1 MQRLHRNP
9 ARLRLPSLILRLL
22 LPLLA
27 GIALSACSGHE
38 DPPENQSET
47 SPEVTEEQSEIPP
60 EATEKQITTETT
72 EEPSSKDNAVSGL
85 GITPDYQGTLASLS
99 LINVRDAALKRVL
112 PPIGYP
118 WAFEFIGENE
128 ILLTQNSGVLSKFNL
143 ETGHRTEITGL
154 PEIGQGYDQIGLMD
168 VEIHPDFANNQRI
181 YLTFAKPQPEAP
193 DYHLTEVATGILEGD
208 QLKDVETLINSG
220 DYGWAPSNFGGAM
233 EFDDSGHL
241 YVTIGDRGEDRL
253 SQSGNRLEG
262 KVLRLN
268 ADGSVPSD
276 NPFVNEPDYDP
287 RVYALGVR
295 NSQGL
300 HFDPVRGELIASDH
314 GPLGGDEVNIILP
327 GRNYGWPDIGYG
339 ANYSTA
345 KPMGDGTH
353 RDDVEQPIFYFL
365 PSIATSPL
373 TVYRGDMF
381 SEWDGHILVGALRG
395 KHVAKLDYD
404 DGVVRSE
411 IDILSEVGG
420 RIRDIQ
426 VAKDGSIYILSQSTG
441 LHRLFRPDFDPSQP
455 QASKVV
461 TEKSPEPI
469 PETIPVAPD
478 SPDEPHPG
486 KRYYDLICS
495 GCHDT
500 GALAA
505 PVLGDYEAW
514 KPIIEQPQALTIE
527 RTLNGYNE
535 MPARGS
541 CHVCSNFGLLQMV
554 DYMFQEAQKN
564 AED

>member
-1 MQRLHRNP
+1 MQRNP
-9 ARLRLPSLILRLL
+9 LAAIQCSLSLSIHLRQLL

-27 GIALSACSGHE
+27 FFALGACSE
-38 DPPENQSET
+38 QENPPQADSQVSSASTTAEVEAPAET
-47 SPEVTEEQSEIPP
+47 PQEP
-60 EATEKQITTETT
+60 TEKD
-72 EEPSSKDNAVSGL
+72 SAVATL
-85 GITPDYQGTLASLS
+85 GKPPGYQGALASLS
-99 LINVRDAALKRVL
+99 LINIRDAALERVL

-118 WAFEFIGENE
+118 WAFEFISDNE
-128 ILLTQNSGVLSKFNL
+128 ILLTQNAGELSRFDLK
-143 ETGHRTEITGL
+143 TGRRTPISGL

-168 VEIHPDFANNQRI
+168 VEIHPDFAENQRI
-181 YLTFAKPQPEAP
+181 YITFAKPQPEAP
-193 DYHLTEVATGILEGD
+193 DYHMTEVATGILD
-208 QLKDVETLINSG
+208 SDRLKDVKTLINS
-220 DYGWAPSNFGGAM
+220 DNYGWAPSNFGGAM
-233 EFDDSGHL
+233 EFDDNGHL
-241 YVTIGDRGEDRL
+241 YVTIGERGEDLL
-253 SQSGNRLEG
+253 SQRGDRLEG

-268 ADGSVPSD
+268 DDGSVPSD
-276 NPFVNEPDYDP
+276 NPFVDDPDYDP

-300 HFDPVRGELIASDH
+300 HFDSPRGELIASDH
-314 GPLGGDEVNIILP
+314 GPLGGDEINIIRA
-327 GRNYGWPDIGYG
+327 GRNYGWPEIGYG

-345 KPMGDGTH
+345 QPVGEGTH

-373 TVYRGDMF
+373 TVYRGEMF
-381 SEWDGHILVGALRG
+381 PEWDGDILVGALRG

-404 DGVVRSE
+404 AGVVRSE
-411 IDILSEVGG
+411 KDILSEVGG

-426 VAKDGSIYILSQSTG
+426 VASDGSIYILSQSTG
-441 LHRLFRPDFDPSQP
+441 LHRLFRPDFDPDQP
-455 QASKVV
+455 AASKAVA
-461 TEKSPEPI
+461 EKTPEPI
-469 PETIPVAPD
+469 PEAIPVAPD
-478 SPDEPHPG
+478 NPNEPHPG

-514 KPIIEQPQALTIE
+514 KPIIEQPQSVTID
-527 RTLNGYNE
+527 RVLNGYNE

-541 CHVCSNFGLLQMV
+541 CHFCSNYGLMQMV